1 MPQLRFLFYNSSI
14 SKYMVLVCL
23 FSSFPKSI
31 LKPFFSK
38 KGMAERYAVT
48 AEFSINKIEKM
59 KSQSLMN
66 VLKVSLKIWKINL
79 IIHDKIVLSSKEGG
93 RTPPL
98 PHLGISLQI

>member
-31 LKPFFSK
+31 LKPFFAK
-38 KGMAERYAVT
+38 KGIAKRYAAT
-48 AEFSINKIEKM
+48 AEFYSNIIEKM
-59 KSQSLMN
+59 KFQSRMR

-79 IIHDKIVLSSKEGG
+79 IIYD
-93 RTPPL
+93 
-98 PHLGISLQI
+98 

>member
-1 MPQLRFLFYNSSI
+1 MPATEVFVYNSSM
-14 SKYMVLVCL
+14 SKYMAQVCL

-66 VLKVSLKIWKINL
+66 VLKVSLKIWKIELLNFTIKL
-79 IIHDKIVLSSKEGG
+79 F
-93 RTPPL
+93 
-98 PHLGISLQI
+98 